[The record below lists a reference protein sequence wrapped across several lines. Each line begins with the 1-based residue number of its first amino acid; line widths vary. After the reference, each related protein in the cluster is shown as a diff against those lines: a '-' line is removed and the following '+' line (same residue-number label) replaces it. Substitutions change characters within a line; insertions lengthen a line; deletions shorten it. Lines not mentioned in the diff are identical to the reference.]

1 MNKTAI
7 ILAALQYR
15 VPNELIELS
24 RVRKECNSLFG
35 DKEQFARYKE
45 LIERKYELES
55 IIAKAR
61 EQIMREINSK
71 R

>member
-7 ILAALQYR
+7 IQATLQYR

-24 RVRKECNSLFG
+24 RVRKECNILFG
-35 DKEQFARYKE
+35 DNEQFARYKE
-45 LIERKYELES
+45 LIERKHELES
-55 IIAKAR
+55 IIAKVR
-61 EQIMREINSK
+61 EQIVREVNSK

>member
-24 RVRKECNSLFG
+24 RVRKECNILFG
-35 DKEQFARYKE
+35 DKEQFVRYKE
-45 LIERKYELES
+45 LVARKHELEK
-55 IIAKAR
+55 IVAKAR
-61 EQIMREINSK
+61 EQIIREINSK